1 METTSRTEAEYLA
14 AISRVVRFIQSAL
27 DEVLTP
33 RQLAGVAGFSPH
45 HFHRIFR
52 AVVGET
58 VMDFI
63 RRLRLERA
71 AYRLKTTNDS
81 VFSIAIDGGYGSQE
95 AFARVFQAYFGMA
108 PRDYRQTPLAARIP
122 SPSGIHFDPNGF
134 GPLRMVADA
143 EMLAHDGLCEVHRW
157 WPDKFERG
165 GESLLAILKGFSS
178 FVFPPTPPEI
188 LMQEALT
195 DIDREIEALE
205 KEVEAA
211 KQRLSEARHR
221 RPQEAVR
228 DYTFQN
234 PDGSEVRLSE
244 LFGDKDDLIVV
255 HNMGA
260 GCSSCTMWADGFSGL
275 SPHLMDRAAFVVCS
289 PDRPEVQKR
298 FAERRNWSFRMVS
311 AYDTSFFQD
320 MGFWGKGPWPGV
332 STFRRQADGSIVR
345 IAKAVFDDGDDF
357 CAVWPLMDMLEGGAK
372 GWAPKFTYGEEPR

>member
-27 DEVLTP
+27 DEVITP

-52 AVVGET
+52 AVVGES
-58 VMDFI
+58 VMDFV

-71 AYRLKTTNDS
+71 AYRLKTSDDPVAS
-81 VFSIAIDGGYGSQE
+81 VAFDNGYGSQE
-95 AFARVFQAYFGMA
+95 AFARVFLAYYGM
-108 PRDYRQTPLAARIP
+108 PPSEYRRSPLAHRIP
-122 SPSGIHFDPNGF
+122 CASGVHYDPAGF
-134 GPLRMVADA
+134 GPLRQVADA
-143 EMLAHDGLCEVHRW
+143 DMLAHEGLCAAHRQ
-157 WPDKFERG
+157 WPDQFERF
-165 GESLLAILKGFSS
+165 GEGIVAILTGFST
-178 FVFPPTPPEI
+178 FVFPPPPQEI
-188 LMQEALT
+188 FMTEAQT

-211 KQRLSEARHR
+211 KQRLTEARRR
-221 RPQEAVR
+221 RPKEPVA
-228 DYTFQN
+228 DYVLRN

-244 LFGDKDDLIVV
+244 LFGEKDDLIVI
-255 HNMGA
+255 HNMGT

-298 FAERRNWSFRMVS
+298 FAEKRNWSFRMVS
-311 AYDTSFFQD
+311 AYESPFFQD

-332 STFRRQADGSIVR
+332 STFRRETDGTIVR
-345 IAKAVFDDGDDF
+345 IAKAVFDNGDDF
-357 CAVWPLMDMLEGGAK
+357 CAVWPLLDLLQDGPN
-372 GWAPKFTYGEEPR
+372 GWDPKFSYGEAGS